1 MNNELVKKVI
11 MLAVVVLIAI
21 PIVPHLIPKP
31 ITFERIKGAF
41 EAANLPVQEYME
53 APQPGLEAAAEASMM
68 IGSVRVNI
76 YQFDDVG
83 VQARQFEY
91 QKKDPG
97 QAIVETWGL
106 AQSLGAAV
114 PKQTPS
120 LAAQRRSF
128 MIVATGEDKALL
140 NRIIE
145 VFKSF

>member
-1 MNNELVKKVI
+1 MNNDLVKKF
-11 MLAVVVLIAI
+11 VVLLVVILVAI
-21 PIVPHLIPKP
+21 PILPKIIPKS
-31 ITFERIKGAF
+31 ITFERIKTAF
-41 EAANLPVQEYME
+41 QAANLPVRDYVEL
-53 APQPGLEAAAEASMM
+53 PTPGLESAAQADMT
-68 IGSVRVNI
+68 IGSAHVSV

-97 QAIVETWGL
+97 QAIVESWGL

-120 LAAQRRSF
+120 MAAQRRSF
-128 MIVATGEDKALL
+128 MIVATGEDESLL
-140 NRIIE
+140 RRIIE

>member
-1 MNNELVKKVI
+1 
-11 MLAVVVLIAI
+11 
-21 PIVPHLIPKP
+21 
-31 ITFERIKGAF
+31 
-41 EAANLPVQEYME
+41 
-53 APQPGLEAAAEASMM
+53 MM